1 MCPEPAHIPKRE
13 SGDER
18 RIAIAR
24 AARALIIEKGLE
36 GLRTR
41 DIAERVGI
49 NIATLHYHVPSKEA
63 LVALV
68 AASLRDDF
76 KAQALR
82 HPKEGLDAGAQLR
95 QEFNEFREI
104 VAEMP
109 ELIGVLSEL
118 VDLSRRDPTIAE
130 IILPMQA
137 FWTGQF
143 TKIFRTG
150 IDDGSFRPNID
161 PPPRPSSS
169 PPPCP
174 IAGVPIAAPRLNPS
188 LPSSSAPSFSPF
200 PIKARPHVLS
210 SRPCGRCTTRS
221 APLDWPLRAADR
233 QFHESDRRH
242 HRQRRSP
249 LNARKP
255 RRYRQPDRMGRRRL
269 CARLCAR
276 APALRPPRRHLGA
289 HPPLP
294 LGRCCLH
301 GRLGA
306 LRYVDINR
314 NADRGSHHPGSR
326 RRHDDP
332 AGPRHRHRHLPAA

>member
-1 MCPEPAHIPKRE
+1 MCPEQAQIPKRE

-18 RIAIAR
+18 RVAIAH

-76 KAQALR
+76 KAQAMR
-82 HPKEGLDAGAQLR
+82 HPKAGLRGGEQLR
-95 QEFNEFREI
+95 QEFNEFRET

-118 VDLSRRDPTIAE
+118 VDLSRRDPAIAD

-150 IDDGSFRPNID
+150 VGDGSFRRNLD
-161 PPPRPSSS
+161 PEGAAIIVTAALSDCWHPHRRASLEPV
-169 PPPCP
+169 
-174 IAGVPIAAPRLNPS
+174 IAELERAFF
-188 LPSSSAPSFSPF
+188 LPVSNQ
-200 PIKARPHVLS
+200 
-210 SRPCGRCTTRS
+210 G
-221 APLDWPLRAADR
+221 
-233 QFHESDRRH
+233 
-242 HRQRRSP
+242 
-249 LNARKP
+249 
-255 RRYRQPDRMGRRRL
+255 
-269 CARLCAR
+269 
-276 APALRPPRRHLGA
+276 
-289 HPPLP
+289 
-294 LGRCCLH
+294 
-301 GRLGA
+301 
-306 LRYVDINR
+306 
-314 NADRGSHHPGSR
+314 
-326 RRHDDP
+326 
-332 AGPRHRHRHLPAA
+332 